1 MKKIFRLLTSGL
13 VLSALAFSFTACSE
27 DYMDKIN
34 EDKDSAKDAASKFI
48 IPDLMLRTAQNVIGG
63 DFNTYIGSY
72 VEYWAGTHNQL
83 YQAEKRNAEVRLSST
98 FNNGWGDIFY
108 LIRNAKLTIEKSK
121 SEVPEAVQARAI
133 AETMLAYILAE
144 ATDLFG
150 DIPYTE
156 VGNAWDTPY
165 PNADSQESIYT
176 EVFRLLDDAAATF
189 ATNPASVGGQ
199 DFIYGGSNTAWIKF
213 INGLKAR
220 YTLRLNNR
228 SSNLAKVIEYVD
240 ASFTSAAE
248 QASMPYAGTNNQNPL
263 FDFEWSRDAISSCTS
278 MWNKLMERNDPRVDR
293 VYWHSN
299 DWSYYPGVDAEDVL
313 APTGSPTESQ
323 GQYVYDVFMFAE
335 KAPVHFL
342 SYHEL
347 MFIKAEA
354 QARLGQTAATKETL
368 LEAMKAAF
376 ANREVSIQAAFDA
389 PSVNAYGGIA
399 QSWEDEDEVKH
410 DIKVLK
416 PEESDA
422 LAEEYFNDT
431 VEALFDADP
440 LKEVMLQKYI
450 GLWGGNGEAAETYAD
465 IRRLK
470 AEGKGDIYGLINP
483 GKFPLRCPYGNDD
496 VVANPNISP
505 LYTDAGNYVFT
516 ENVWWAGGS
525 R

>member
-176 EVFRLLDDAAATF
+176 EIFRLLDDAAATF

-240 ASFTSAAE
+240 ASFSSAAE

-263 FDFEWSRDAISSCTS
+263 FDFEWSRDGISSCTS
-278 MWNKLMERNDPRVDR
+278 MWNKLMERNDPRADR

-299 DWSYYPGVDAEDVL
+299 TWAHFDGVDAEGVL

-323 GQYVYDVFMFAE
+323 GQYLYDVFMFAE

-354 QARLGQTAATKETL
+354 QARLGKTAEAKESL
-368 LEAMKAAF
+368 KEAIMAAF
-376 ANREVSIQAAFDA
+376 VNLEISVDAGINA
-389 PSVNAYGGIA
+389 PSVLAYDGI
-399 QSWEDEDEVKH
+399 EP
-410 DIKVLK
+410 ITVLK
-416 PEESDA
+416 PNESEA
-422 LAEEYFNDT
+422 LAEEYFDDT
-431 VEALFDADP
+431 VEALFDANP

-450 GLWGGNGEAAETYAD
+450 GLWGGNGEAVETYAD

-496 VVANPNISP
+496 VTANPNIEK

>member
-108 LIRNAKLTIEKSK
+108 LIRNAKLTIDKSK

-240 ASFTSAAE
+240 ASFSSAAE

-263 FDFEWSRDAISSCTS
+263 FDFEWSRDGISSCTS
-278 MWNKLMERNDPRVDR
+278 MWNKLMERNDPRADR

-299 DWSYYPGVDAEDVL
+299 TWAHFDGVDAEGVL

-323 GQYVYDVFMFAE
+323 GQYLYDVFMFAE

-354 QARLGQTAATKETL
+354 QARLGKTAEAKESL
-368 LEAMKAAF
+368 KEAIMAAF
-376 ANREVSIQAAFDA
+376 VNLEISVDAGINA
-389 PSVNAYGGIA
+389 PSVLAYDGI
-399 QSWEDEDEVKH
+399 EP
-410 DIKVLK
+410 ITVLK
-416 PEESDA
+416 PNESEA
-422 LAEEYFNDT
+422 LAEEYFDDT
-431 VEALFDADP
+431 VEALFDANP

-450 GLWGGNGEAAETYAD
+450 GLWGANGESLETYAD

-470 AEGKGDIYGLINP
+470 AEGKDFYELINP

-496 VVANPNISP
+496 VVSNPNISP
-505 LYTDAGNYVFT
+505 LYTDQGNYIFT

>member
-1 MKKIFRLLTSGL
+1 
-13 VLSALAFSFTACSE
+13 
-27 DYMDKIN
+27 MDKIN

-108 LIRNAKLTIEKSK
+108 LIRNAKLTIDKSK

-240 ASFTSAAE
+240 ASFSSAAE
-248 QASMPYAGTNNQNPL
+248 QASMPYSGTNNQNPL
-263 FDFEWSRDAISSCTS
+263 FDFEWSRDGISSCTS
-278 MWNKLMERNDPRVDR
+278 MWNKLMERNDPRADR

-299 DWSYYPGVDAEDVL
+299 TWAHFDGVDAEGVL

-323 GQYVYDVFMFAE
+323 GQYLYDVFMFAE

-354 QARLGQTAATKETL
+354 QARLGKTAEAKESL
-368 LEAMKAAF
+368 KEAIMAAF
-376 ANREVSIQAAFDA
+376 VNLEISVDAGINA
-389 PSVNAYGGIA
+389 PSVLAYDGI
-399 QSWEDEDEVKH
+399 EP
-410 DIKVLK
+410 ITVLK
-416 PEESDA
+416 PNESEA
-422 LAEEYFNDT
+422 LAEEYFDDT
-431 VEALFDADP
+431 VEALFDANP
-440 LKEVMLQKYI
+440 LKEVMIQKYI
-450 GLWGGNGEAAETYAD
+450 GLWGGNGEAVETYAD

-496 VVANPNISP
+496 VTANPNIEK

>member
-108 LIRNAKLTIEKSK
+108 LIRNAKLTIDKSK

-240 ASFTSAAE
+240 ASFSSAAE

-263 FDFEWSRDAISSCTS
+263 FDFEWSRDGISSCTS
-278 MWNKLMERNDPRVDR
+278 MWNKLMERNDPRADR

-299 DWSYYPGVDAEDVL
+299 TWAHFDGVDAEGVL

-323 GQYVYDVFMFAE
+323 GQYLYDVFMFAE

-354 QARLGQTAATKETL
+354 QARLGKTAEAKESL
-368 LEAMKAAF
+368 KEAIMAAF
-376 ANREVSIQAAFDA
+376 VNLEISVDAGINA
-389 PSVNAYGGIA
+389 PSVLAYDGI
-399 QSWEDEDEVKH
+399 EP
-410 DIKVLK
+410 ITVLK
-416 PEESDA
+416 PNESEA
-422 LAEEYFNDT
+422 LAEEYFDDT
-431 VEALFDADP
+431 VEALFDANP

-450 GLWGGNGEAAETYAD
+450 GLWGGNGEAVETYAD

-496 VVANPNISP
+496 VTANPNIEK
-505 LYTDAGNYVFT
+505 LYTDAGNYIFT

>member
-108 LIRNAKLTIEKSK
+108 LIRNAKLTIDKSK

-240 ASFTSAAE
+240 ASFSSAAE
-248 QASMPYAGTNNQNPL
+248 QASMAYSGTNNQNPL
-263 FDFEWSRDAISSCTS
+263 FDFEWSRDGISSCTS
-278 MWNKLMERNDPRVDR
+278 MWNKLMERNDPRADR

-299 DWSYYPGVDAEDVL
+299 NWAHYDGVDAEGVL

-323 GQYVYDVFMFAE
+323 GQYLYDVFMFAE

-354 QARLGQTAATKETL
+354 QARLGKTAEAKESL
-368 LEAMKAAF
+368 KEAIMAAF
-376 ANREVSIQAAFDA
+376 VNLEISVDAGINA
-389 PSVNAYGGIA
+389 PSVLAYDGI
-399 QSWEDEDEVKH
+399 EP
-410 DIKVLK
+410 ITVLK
-416 PEESDA
+416 PNESEA
-422 LAEEYFNDT
+422 LAEEYFDDT
-431 VEALFDADP
+431 VEALFDANP

-450 GLWGGNGEAAETYAD
+450 GLWGGNGEAVETYAD

-496 VVANPNISP
+496 VTANPNIEK

>member
-108 LIRNAKLTIEKSK
+108 LIRNAKLTIDKSK

-240 ASFTSAAE
+240 ASFSSAAE
-248 QASMPYAGTNNQNPL
+248 QASMAYSGTNNQNPL
-263 FDFEWSRDAISSCTS
+263 FDFEWSRDGISSCTS
-278 MWNKLMERNDPRVDR
+278 MWNKLMERNDPRADR

-299 DWSYYPGVDAEDVL
+299 TWAHYDGVDAEGVL

-323 GQYVYDVFMFAE
+323 GQYLYDVFMFAE

-354 QARLGQTAATKETL
+354 QARLGKTAEAKESL
-368 LEAMKAAF
+368 KEAIMAAF
-376 ANREVSIQAAFDA
+376 VNLEISVDAGINA
-389 PSVNAYGGIA
+389 PSVLAYDGI
-399 QSWEDEDEVKH
+399 EP
-410 DIKVLK
+410 ITVLK
-416 PEESDA
+416 PNESEA
-422 LAEEYFNDT
+422 LAEEYFDDT
-431 VEALFDADP
+431 VEALFDANP

-450 GLWGGNGEAAETYAD
+450 GLWGGNGEAVETYAD

-496 VVANPNISP
+496 VTANPNIEK

>member
-108 LIRNAKLTIEKSK
+108 LIRNAKLTIDKSK

-176 EVFRLLDDAAATF
+176 EVFRLLDDAAASF

-240 ASFTSAAE
+240 ASFSSAAE

-263 FDFEWSRDAISSCTS
+263 FDFEWSRDGISSCTS
-278 MWNKLMERNDPRVDR
+278 MWNKLMERNDPRADR

-299 DWSYYPGVDAEDVL
+299 TWAHYDGVDAEGVL

-323 GQYVYDVFMFAE
+323 GQYLYDVFMFAE

-354 QARLGQTAATKETL
+354 QARLGKTAEAKESL
-368 LEAMKAAF
+368 KEAIMAAF
-376 ANREVSIQAAFDA
+376 VNLEISVDAGINA
-389 PSVNAYGGIA
+389 PSVLAYDGI
-399 QSWEDEDEVKH
+399 EP
-410 DIKVLK
+410 ITVLK
-416 PEESDA
+416 PNESEA
-422 LAEEYFNDT
+422 LAEEYFDDT
-431 VEALFDADP
+431 VEALFDANP

-450 GLWGGNGEAAETYAD
+450 GLWGGNGEAVETYAD

-496 VVANPNISP
+496 VTANPNIEK

>member
-34 EDKDSAKDAASKFI
+34 EDKDTAKDAASKFI

-150 DIPYTE
+150 DVPYTE

-176 EVFRLLDDAAATF
+176 EIFRLLDDAAATF

-240 ASFTSAAE
+240 ASFSSAAE
-248 QASMPYAGTNNQNPL
+248 QASMAYSGTNNQNPL
-263 FDFEWSRDAISSCTS
+263 FDFEWSRDGISSCTS
-278 MWNKLMERNDPRVDR
+278 MWNKLMERNDPRADR

-299 DWSYYPGVDAEDVL
+299 TWAHYDGVDAEGVL

-323 GQYVYDVFMFAE
+323 GQYLYDVFMFAE

-354 QARLGQTAATKETL
+354 QARLGKTAEAKESL
-368 LEAMKAAF
+368 KEAIMAAF
-376 ANREVSIQAAFDA
+376 VNLEISVDAGINA
-389 PSVNAYGGIA
+389 PSVLAYGGIEPIA
-399 QSWEDEDEVKH
+399 
-410 DIKVLK
+410 VLK
-416 PEESDA
+416 PEESEA
-422 LAEEYFNDT
+422 MAEAYFEDS
-431 VEALFDADP
+431 VEALFDANP
-440 LKEVMLQKYI
+440 LKEIMMQKYI
-450 GLWGGNGEAAETYAD
+450 GLWGGNGEAVETFAD

-496 VVANPNISP
+496 VTANPNIEK
-505 LYTDAGNYVFT
+505 LYTDAGYYIFT

>member
-156 VGNAWDTPY
+156 VGNAWD
-165 PNADSQESIYT
+165 ADSQESIYT

-228 SSNLAKVIEYVD
+228 SSNLAKIIEYVD
-240 ASFTSAAE
+240 ASFSSAAE
-248 QASMPYAGTNNQNPL
+248 QASMAYSGTNNQNPL
-263 FDFEWSRDAISSCTS
+263 FDFEWSRDGISSCTS
-278 MWNKLMERNDPRVDR
+278 MWNKLMERNDPRADR

-299 DWSYYPGVDAEDVL
+299 TWAHFDGVDAEGVL

-323 GQYVYDVFMFAE
+323 GQYLYDVFMFAE

-354 QARLGQTAATKETL
+354 QARLGKTAEAKESIK
-368 LEAMKAAF
+368 EAIMAAF
-376 ANREVSIQAAFDA
+376 VNLEISVDAGINA
-389 PSVNAYGGIA
+389 PSVLAYDGI
-399 QSWEDEDEVKH
+399 EP
-410 DIKVLK
+410 ITVLK
-416 PEESDA
+416 PNESEA
-422 LAEEYFNDT
+422 LAEEYFDDT
-431 VEALFDADP
+431 VEALFDANP

-450 GLWGGNGEAAETYAD
+450 GLWGGNGEAVETFAD

-496 VVANPNISP
+496 VTANPNIEK

>member
-108 LIRNAKLTIEKSK
+108 LIRNAKLTIDKSK

-240 ASFTSAAE
+240 ASFSSAAE

-263 FDFEWSRDAISSCTS
+263 FDFEWSRDGISSCTS
-278 MWNKLMERNDPRVDR
+278 MWNKLMERNDPRADR

-299 DWSYYPGVDAEDVL
+299 TWAHFDGVDAEGVL

-323 GQYVYDVFMFAE
+323 GQYLYDVFMFAE

-354 QARLGQTAATKETL
+354 QARLGKTAEAKESL
-368 LEAMKAAF
+368 KEAIMAAF
-376 ANREVSIQAAFDA
+376 VNLEISVDAGINA
-389 PSVNAYGGIA
+389 PSVLAYDGI
-399 QSWEDEDEVKH
+399 EP
-410 DIKVLK
+410 ITVLK
-416 PEESDA
+416 PNESEA
-422 LAEEYFNDT
+422 LAEEYFDDT
-431 VEALFDADP
+431 VEALFDANP
-440 LKEVMLQKYI
+440 LKEVMIQKYI
-450 GLWGGNGEAAETYAD
+450 GLWGGNGEAVETYAD

-496 VVANPNISP
+496 VTANPNIEK

>member
-108 LIRNAKLTIEKSK
+108 LIRNAKLTIDKSK

-240 ASFTSAAE
+240 ASFSSAAE

-263 FDFEWSRDAISSCTS
+263 FDFEWSRDGISSCTS
-278 MWNKLMERNDPRVDR
+278 MWTKLMERNDPRADR

-299 DWSYYPGVDAEDVL
+299 TWAHFDGVDAEGVL

-323 GQYVYDVFMFAE
+323 GQYLYDVFMFAE

-354 QARLGQTAATKETL
+354 QARLGKTAEAKESL
-368 LEAMKAAF
+368 KEAIMAAF
-376 ANREVSIQAAFDA
+376 VNLEISVDAGINA
-389 PSVNAYGGIA
+389 PSVLAYDGI
-399 QSWEDEDEVKH
+399 EP
-410 DIKVLK
+410 ITVLK
-416 PEESDA
+416 PNESEA
-422 LAEEYFNDT
+422 LAEEYFDDT
-431 VEALFDADP
+431 VEALFDANP

-450 GLWGGNGEAAETYAD
+450 GLWGGNGEAVETYAD

-496 VVANPNISP
+496 VVSNPNISP
-505 LYTDAGNYVFT
+505 LYTDQGNYIFT

>member
-176 EVFRLLDDAAATF
+176 EVFRLLDDAAASF

-240 ASFTSAAE
+240 ASFSSAAE

-263 FDFEWSRDAISSCTS
+263 FDFEWSRDGISSCTS
-278 MWNKLMERNDPRVDR
+278 MWNKLMERNDPRADR

-299 DWSYYPGVDAEDVL
+299 TWAHYDGVDAEGVL

-323 GQYVYDVFMFAE
+323 GQYLYDVFMFAE

-354 QARLGQTAATKETL
+354 QARLGKTAEAKESL
-368 LEAMKAAF
+368 KEAIMAAF
-376 ANREVSIQAAFDA
+376 VNLEISVDAGINA
-389 PSVNAYGGIA
+389 PSVLAYDGI
-399 QSWEDEDEVKH
+399 EP
-410 DIKVLK
+410 ITVLK
-416 PEESDA
+416 PNESEA
-422 LAEEYFNDT
+422 LAEEYFDDT
-431 VEALFDADP
+431 VEALFDANP

-450 GLWGGNGEAAETYAD
+450 GLWGGNGEAVETYAD

-496 VVANPNISP
+496 VTANPNIEK

>member
-108 LIRNAKLTIEKSK
+108 LIRNAKLTIDKSK

-240 ASFTSAAE
+240 ASFSSAAE
-248 QASMPYAGTNNQNPL
+248 QASMPYSGTNNQNPL
-263 FDFEWSRDAISSCTS
+263 FDFEWSRDGISSCTS
-278 MWNKLMERNDPRVDR
+278 MWNKLMERNDPRADR

-299 DWSYYPGVDAEDVL
+299 TWAHFDGVDAEGVL

-323 GQYVYDVFMFAE
+323 GQYLYDVFMFAE

-354 QARLGQTAATKETL
+354 QARLGKTAEAKESL
-368 LEAMKAAF
+368 KEAIMAAF
-376 ANREVSIQAAFDA
+376 VNLEISVDAGINA
-389 PSVNAYGGIA
+389 PSVLAYDGI
-399 QSWEDEDEVKH
+399 EP
-410 DIKVLK
+410 ITVLK
-416 PEESDA
+416 PNESEA
-422 LAEEYFNDT
+422 LAEEYFDDT
-431 VEALFDADP
+431 VEALFDANP

-450 GLWGGNGEAAETYAD
+450 GLWGGNGEAVETYAD

-496 VVANPNISP
+496 VTANPNIEK

>member
-1 MKKIFRLLTSGL
+1 
-13 VLSALAFSFTACSE
+13 
-27 DYMDKIN
+27 MDKIN

-108 LIRNAKLTIEKSK
+108 LIRNAKLTIDKSK

-240 ASFTSAAE
+240 ASFSSAAE

-263 FDFEWSRDAISSCTS
+263 FDFEWSRDGISSCTS
-278 MWNKLMERNDPRVDR
+278 MWNKLMERNDPRADR

-299 DWSYYPGVDAEDVL
+299 TWAHFDGVDAEGVL

-323 GQYVYDVFMFAE
+323 GQYLYDVFMFAE

-354 QARLGQTAATKETL
+354 QARLGKTAEAKESL
-368 LEAMKAAF
+368 KEAIMAAF
-376 ANREVSIQAAFDA
+376 VNLEISVDAGINA
-389 PSVNAYGGIA
+389 PSVLAYDGI
-399 QSWEDEDEVKH
+399 EP
-410 DIKVLK
+410 ITVLK
-416 PEESDA
+416 PNESEA
-422 LAEEYFNDT
+422 LAEEYFDDT
-431 VEALFDADP
+431 VEALFDANP
-440 LKEVMLQKYI
+440 LKEVMIQKYI
-450 GLWGGNGEAAETYAD
+450 GLWGGNGEAVETYAD

-496 VVANPNISP
+496 VTANPNIEK

>member
-108 LIRNAKLTIEKSK
+108 LIRNAKLTIDKSK

-240 ASFTSAAE
+240 ASFSSAAE

-263 FDFEWSRDAISSCTS
+263 FDFEWSRDGISSCTS
-278 MWNKLMERNDPRVDR
+278 MWNKLMERNDPRADR

-299 DWSYYPGVDAEDVL
+299 TWAHFDGVDAEGVL

-323 GQYVYDVFMFAE
+323 GQYLYDVFMFAE

-354 QARLGQTAATKETL
+354 QARLGKTAEAKESL
-368 LEAMKAAF
+368 KEAIMAAF
-376 ANREVSIQAAFDA
+376 VNLEISVDAGINA
-389 PSVNAYGGIA
+389 PSVLAYDGI
-399 QSWEDEDEVKH
+399 EP
-410 DIKVLK
+410 ITVLK
-416 PEESDA
+416 PNESEA
-422 LAEEYFNDT
+422 LAEEYFDDT
-431 VEALFDADP
+431 VEALFDANP

-450 GLWGGNGEAAETYAD
+450 GLWGGNGEAVETYAD

-496 VVANPNISP
+496 VTANPNIEK

>member
-108 LIRNAKLTIEKSK
+108 LIRNAKLTIDKSK

-240 ASFTSAAE
+240 ASFSSAAE

-263 FDFEWSRDAISSCTS
+263 FDFEWSRDGISSCTS
-278 MWNKLMERNDPRVDR
+278 MWNKLMERNDPRADR

-299 DWSYYPGVDAEDVL
+299 TWAHFDGVDAEGVL

-323 GQYVYDVFMFAE
+323 GQYLYDVFMFAE

-354 QARLGQTAATKETL
+354 QARLGKTAEAKESL
-368 LEAMKAAF
+368 KEAIMAAF
-376 ANREVSIQAAFDA
+376 VNLEISVDAGINA
-389 PSVNAYGGIA
+389 PSVLAYDGI
-399 QSWEDEDEVKH
+399 EP
-410 DIKVLK
+410 ITVLK
-416 PEESDA
+416 PNESEA
-422 LAEEYFNDT
+422 LAEEYFDDT
-431 VEALFDADP
+431 VEALFDANP
-440 LKEVMLQKYI
+440 LKDVMLQKYI
-450 GLWGGNGEAAETYAD
+450 CLWGGNGEAVETYAD

-496 VVANPNISP
+496 VTANPNIEK

>member
-108 LIRNAKLTIEKSK
+108 LIRNAKLTIDKSK

-240 ASFTSAAE
+240 ASFSSAAE
-248 QASMPYAGTNNQNPL
+248 QASMPYSGTNNQNPL
-263 FDFEWSRDAISSCTS
+263 FDFEWSRDGISSCTS
-278 MWNKLMERNDPRVDR
+278 MWNKLMERNDPRADR

-299 DWSYYPGVDAEDVL
+299 TWAHYDGVDAEGVL

-323 GQYVYDVFMFAE
+323 GQYLYDVFMFAE

-354 QARLGQTAATKETL
+354 QARLGKTAEAKESL
-368 LEAMKAAF
+368 KEAIMAAF
-376 ANREVSIQAAFDA
+376 VNLEISVDAGINA
-389 PSVNAYGGIA
+389 PSVLAYDGI
-399 QSWEDEDEVKH
+399 EP
-410 DIKVLK
+410 ITVLK
-416 PEESDA
+416 PNESEA
-422 LAEEYFNDT
+422 LAEEYFDDT
-431 VEALFDADP
+431 VEALFDANP

-450 GLWGGNGEAAETYAD
+450 GLWGGNGEAVETYAD

-496 VVANPNISP
+496 VTANPNIEK

>member
-108 LIRNAKLTIEKSK
+108 LIRNAKLTIDKSK

-240 ASFTSAAE
+240 ASFSSAAE

-263 FDFEWSRDAISSCTS
+263 FDFEWSRDGISSCTS
-278 MWNKLMERNDPRVDR
+278 MWNKLMERNDPRADR

-299 DWSYYPGVDAEDVL
+299 TWAHYDGVDAEGVL

-323 GQYVYDVFMFAE
+323 GQYLYDVFMFAE

-354 QARLGQTAATKETL
+354 QARLGKTAEAKESL
-368 LEAMKAAF
+368 KEAIMAAF
-376 ANREVSIQAAFDA
+376 VNLEISVDAGINA
-389 PSVNAYGGIA
+389 PSVLAYDGI
-399 QSWEDEDEVKH
+399 EP
-410 DIKVLK
+410 ITVLK
-416 PEESDA
+416 PNESEA
-422 LAEEYFNDT
+422 LAEEYFDDT
-431 VEALFDADP
+431 VEALFDANP

-450 GLWGGNGEAAETYAD
+450 GLWGGNGEAVETYAD

-496 VVANPNISP
+496 VTANPNIEK

>member
-240 ASFTSAAE
+240 ASFSSAAE
-248 QASMPYAGTNNQNPL
+248 QASMAYSGTNNQNPL
-263 FDFEWSRDAISSCTS
+263 FDFEWSRDGISSCTS
-278 MWNKLMERNDPRVDR
+278 MWNKLMERNDPRADR

-299 DWSYYPGVDAEDVL
+299 TWAHFDGVDAEGVL

-323 GQYVYDVFMFAE
+323 GQYLYDVFMFAE

-354 QARLGQTAATKETL
+354 QARLGKTAEAKESL
-368 LEAMKAAF
+368 KEAIMAAF
-376 ANREVSIQAAFDA
+376 VNLEISVDAGINA
-389 PSVNAYGGIA
+389 PSVLAYDGI
-399 QSWEDEDEVKH
+399 EP
-410 DIKVLK
+410 ITVLK
-416 PEESDA
+416 PNESEA
-422 LAEEYFNDT
+422 LAEEYFDDT
-431 VEALFDADP
+431 VEALFDANP

-450 GLWGGNGEAAETYAD
+450 GLWGGNGEAVETYAD

-496 VVANPNISP
+496 VTANPNIEK

>member
-34 EDKDSAKDAASKFI
+34 EDKDTAKDAASKFI

-150 DIPYTE
+150 DVPYTE

-176 EVFRLLDDAAATF
+176 EIFRLLDDAAATF

-240 ASFTSAAE
+240 ASFSSAAE

-263 FDFEWSRDAISSCTS
+263 FDFEWSRDGISSCTS
-278 MWNKLMERNDPRVDR
+278 MWNKLMERNDPRADR

-299 DWSYYPGVDAEDVL
+299 NWAHYDGVDAEGVL

-323 GQYVYDVFMFAE
+323 GQYLYDVFMFAE

-354 QARLGQTAATKETL
+354 QARLGKTAEAKESL
-368 LEAMKAAF
+368 KEAIMAAF
-376 ANREVSIQAAFDA
+376 VNLEISVDAGINA
-389 PSVNAYGGIA
+389 PSVLAYGGIEPIA
-399 QSWEDEDEVKH
+399 
-410 DIKVLK
+410 VLK
-416 PEESDA
+416 PEESEA
-422 LAEEYFNDT
+422 MAEAYFEDS
-431 VEALFDADP
+431 VEALFDANP
-440 LKEVMLQKYI
+440 LKEIMMQKYI
-450 GLWGGNGEAAETYAD
+450 GLWGGNGEAVETFAD

-496 VVANPNISP
+496 VTANPNIEK
-505 LYTDAGNYVFT
+505 LYTDAGYYIFT